1 MCLVSIAVDQS
12 IHTVTPVF
20 DAVECSP
27 FYICSVRVVPVA
39 WSRKADVYL
48 NLGGGSTSDLKAL
61 LGKLD
66 AMPAVLSTT
75 HTAPPV

>member
-12 IHTVTPVF
+12 IHTVSPVF
-20 DAVECSP
+20 DAVETSP

-39 WSRKADVYL
+39 WSRKAEVYF

-61 LGKLD
+61 LGRLN
-66 AMPAVLSTT
+66 ALPAVLSTT